1 MGIGKLF
8 AGLNKDRK
16 YIAMSSAELKQLGN
30 EELRDAVSARMMKE
44 AGQPPHTFWM
54 P

>member
-16 YIAMSSAELKQLGN
+16 YIAMSSGELKQLGN
-30 EELRDAVSARMMKE
+30 EELRDAVSARMMKD